1 MKQSTILGNSTLNVN
16 RIGLGCMGMSEFYGS
31 FNDAES
37 INTLHKAI
45 DLGVN
50 FFDTA
55 DMYASGANEKLIG
68 KAFKGRWDEVI
79 LATKFA
85 VMRGPNGEWLG
96 LNGQPE
102 YIKKACE
109 QSLLNL
115 GTDAIDLYFMHRQD
129 PKVEI
134 EEIVGTMSE
143 LVKQGKV
150 KYIGLSEVDAETIR
164 RAHKVHP
171 ITALQ
176 TEYSLWS
183 REPEQ
188 ELFDVCKELG
198 ISFVSYSPLGRGF
211 LTGAIKSRADFEV
224 GDFRLNNPRFTDEAI
239 KENLQFV
246 EVIDQLAKDKGA
258 TKAQIAL
265 AWILSQNDEIT
276 AIPGTRKIHRLE
288 ENLGALNVQLTQ
300 SDFDII
306 EASMPKTT
314 IGNRY

>member
-1 MKQSTILGNSTLNVN
+1 MKKSTILGNSTLHVN

-31 FNDAES
+31 FNETES

-55 DMYASGANEKLIG
+55 DMYGSGANEKLIG
-68 KAFKGRWDEVI
+68 KAFKGKWDNII
-79 LATKFA
+79 LATKFG
-85 VMRGPNGEWLG
+85 VMRGSNGEWLG

-102 YIKKACE
+102 YIKKACD

-115 GTDAIDLYFMHRQD
+115 GTEAIDLYYMHRKAPD
-129 PKVEI
+129 VEI
-134 EEIVGTMSE
+134 EVIVSAMAD

-150 KYIGLSEVDAETIR
+150 KYIGLSEIDVDTIR
-164 RAHKVHP
+164 RAHKIHP

-198 ISFVSYSPLGRGF
+198 ITFVSYSPLGRGF
-211 LTGAIKSRADFEV
+211 LTGAIKSRADIET
-224 GDFRLNNPRFTDEAI
+224 GDFRLSNPRFTDEAI
-239 KENLQFV
+239 KENLKFV
-246 EVIDQLAKDKGA
+246 AVVDQLAKDKGA

-265 AWILSQNDEIT
+265 SWILSQNDKIT

-288 ENLGALNVQLTQ
+288 ENLGALNVELTKA
-300 SDFDII
+300 DFDII
-306 EASMPKTT
+306 EASMPKIT